1 MTDMEAKYQNQVP
14 TMAVYNVQ
22 ADCYEEIDKSRLA
35 TPATHSYNWDSY
47 YASTTSPNLSD
58 GVSLVYS
65 SPKSTASDAP
75 APTSQ
80 EQETPEKNTDRASS
94 APPKRK
100 RENRYKDAPPS
111 VLSRRRAQNRASQRA
126 YRERKEQRIR
136 DLEKLLD
143 EAHRRHDALT
153 QAYVALRTEME
164 SMRAGQHQHSHQ
176 HQHQHQQPLS
186 SPDPHRSVHHQQSL
200 LLVPQQQHPHQP
212 QQQQQTYSSIQVQPL
227 ISLGLAA
234 TGGTA
239 SGLEYVLPVTQAGT
253 SSMMAAAAAAGLYS
267 PHPLSPF

>member
-1 MTDMEAKYQNQVP
+1 MSYPRYSSSQEIMTDMEAKYQNQVP

-111 VLSRRRAQNRASQRA
+111 VLSVRSLFKPIPSQR
-126 YRERKEQRIR
+126 
-136 DLEKLLD
+136 LHLHHH
-143 EAHRRHDALT
+143 HR
-153 QAYVALRTEME
+153 
-164 SMRAGQHQHSHQ
+164 
-176 HQHQHQQPLS
+176 
-186 SPDPHRSVHHQQSL
+186 
-200 LLVPQQQHPHQP
+200 
-212 QQQQQTYSSIQVQPL
+212 YSSYL
-227 ISLGLAA
+227 IHK
-234 TGGTA
+234 
-239 SGLEYVLPVTQAGT
+239 QQ
-253 SSMMAAAAAAGLYS
+253 
-267 PHPLSPF
+267 